1 MANTGFLKLAEE
13 RYSCRAFEKKPVPE
27 ELVQKIL
34 EAARLAPSAVNRQ
47 PVKIW
52 IARRPEVLE
61 KLATTTK
68 YLFDAPLVFVVA
80 GSPSQAWVSKIDGK
94 NRAETDACIAATHLM
109 MEIQDLGLGS
119 CWVGSFDAAAVKA
132 MFPKE
137 MAGWDLVAL
146 FPTGYPAA
154 GPSPRHI
161 ERKTMEEFAE
171 EL

>member
-1 MANTGFLKLAEE
+1 MANSGFLKLAEE
-13 RYSCRAFEKKPVPE
+13 RYSCRAFEQKPVPQ
-27 ELVQKIL
+27 ELVDKIL

-52 IARRPEVLE
+52 VARSPEALE

-68 YLFDAPLVFVVA
+68 YLFDAPLVFVVG

-132 MFPKE
+132 LFPE
-137 MAGWDLVAL
+137 ELSGWDIVAL
-146 FPTGYPAA
+146 VPTGYPAA
-154 GPSPRHI
+154 GPSERHSV
-161 ERKTMEEFAE
+161 RKPMEEFAG